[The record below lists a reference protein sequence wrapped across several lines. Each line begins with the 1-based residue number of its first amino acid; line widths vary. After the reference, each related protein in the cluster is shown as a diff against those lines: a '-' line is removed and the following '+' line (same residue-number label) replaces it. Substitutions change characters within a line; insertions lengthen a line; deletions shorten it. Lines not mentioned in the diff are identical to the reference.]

1 MKYNWSYIRDRKI
14 KGTLSRWFGIKFKHP
29 SETSKVRD
37 WVLPYCEGKGCDVG
51 FGGDKVVKLN
61 CDGIDYP
68 QPYAYAGND
77 RVDIA
82 CDVIREEIPVAD
94 NTYDY
99 VYTSHLIEDF
109 ADTSDALRKFIR
121 ILKSGGYLI
130 LVFPDQPKYEVYC
143 RQINLPMNP
152 YHVHAD
158 MGYDYMKQQLDG
170 LSGVSYVEIFSSNCT
185 IDYNVVMVLK
195 ITKDPVTP

>member
-1 MKYNWSYIRDRKI
+1 MKYTWSYIRDRKI

-29 SETSKVRD
+29 SETSKVRGM
-37 WVLPYCEGKGCDVG
+37 VLLYCKGRGCDVG
-51 FGGDKVVKLN
+51 FGGDKVVKTD

-77 RVDIA
+77 KVDIA
-82 CDVIREEIPVAD
+82 CDVIKEEIPVPD

-109 ADTSDALRKFIR
+109 ADTSDALKKFIR
-121 ILKSGGYLI
+121 ILRPGGHLI
-130 LVFPDQPKYEVYC
+130 LVFPDQTMYEKYCKE
-143 RQINLPMNP
+143 INLPMNP

-158 MGYDYMKQQLDG
+158 MGYDYMKRQLDSLTG
-170 LSGVSYVEIFSSNCT
+170 IRYREVFSSNCA
-185 IDYNVVMVLK
+185 IDYNVVMVLQ
-195 ITKDPVTP
+195 IEKD